1 MLAKVIGKKRKK
13 KSKNYFT
20 LVTERAIIR
29 YNNCSD
35 PLLRNKI

>member
-1 MLAKVIGKKRKK
+1 MPAKIVKRKRKK

-20 LVTERAIIR
+20 NTTERAIIR

-35 PLLRNKI
+35 PLLRNRI